1 MGRPRRREA
10 KRRDVDDIDIFALGA
25 LQKKK
30 TREIS
35 YSGRVRPAM
44 TRR

>member
-10 KRRDVDDIDIFALGA
+10 KRRDDVDIFALGA